1 MERHIGQFNSTDEV
15 KRYLSGRTG
24 CIRVA
29 ALRVRDINP
38 RGGLSGLVTWV
49 AYIMATD
56 SWGYS
61 RDVRCEVL
69 AGKVIKRLLSSDATG
84 AWGLNVWPDVRADN
98 IYSVS
103 LDGLGVTMWAVTWE
117 QEFRL
122 DEEID
127 LAALPDFLRLGA
139 TLRSGEHTE
148 INDVIHVRGDDG
160 TETD

>member
-1 MERHIGQFNSTDEV
+1 MERHIGQFNSPEEV

-84 AWGLNVWPDVRADN
+84 AWGLNAWLLMCGQTTFTPPA
-98 IYSVS
+98 ST
-103 LDGLGVTMWAVTWE
+103 GWASPCG
-117 QEFRL
+117 R
-122 DEEID
+122 
-127 LAALPDFLRLGA
+127 
-139 TLRSGEHTE
+139 
-148 INDVIHVRGDDG
+148 
-160 TETD
+160 

>member
-1 MERHIGQFNSTDEV
+1 
-15 KRYLSGRTG
+15 
-24 CIRVA
+24 
-29 ALRVRDINP
+29 
-38 RGGLSGLVTWV
+38 
-49 AYIMATD
+49 YIMATD

-69 AGKVIKRLLSSDATG
+69 AGKVIKRLLSSDATEGMG
-84 AWGLNVWPDVRADN
+84 AERMAADVRADN

-148 INDVIHVRGDDG
+148 INDVIHVRGDDE